1 LSFPNVGLFF
11 VVFRKNCFERIEMEA
26 ELRDQVQA
34 VGVDESLVELCA
46 QVAHPFKERSA
57 KYDREGSFPVENFA
71 ELREAGLY
79 GIMVPKEF
87 GGLGADFLTYTKA
100 IEQIGKADSSTGLT
114 FNMHNITIGSVAEL
128 ELELQAV
135 GGTRGRTMGEFREW
149 MYDQAIREKKLFA
162 SAVSEPGIGAHFSK
176 LKTTYKR
183 VDGGYL
189 INGTKWFVSMAG
201 YASYYVVAAR
211 NEKSPPDDPSLSYLV
226 VEKENPGIRIDHV
239 WDTLGMRGTMSDTMH
254 LTDVFVPTERL
265 FLGSE
270 GMVLY
275 KITREPHWLV
285 GGFTG
290 VYLGIC
296 TAAFEFMVDYLQTKK
311 IPGTDRPMSSDARI
325 QQRVGELGIQL
336 EAARTVTYEAAK
348 LVVEKRGSL
357 EANSAIHRAK
367 YMCGELGPH
376 LASMAIRTCGGSTI
390 ARRLPLER
398 YYRDARC
405 GGLMPATSDE
415 CLMYVGKAMLGIDVS
430 KTSETYW

>member
-1 LSFPNVGLFF
+1 
-11 VVFRKNCFERIEMEA
+11 MEVEA
-26 ELRDQVQA
+26 KATDNHILVDQ
-34 VGVDESLVELCA
+34 DLIDLCA
-46 QVAHPFKERSA
+46 QTARKFPERSA
-57 KYDREGSFPVENFA
+57 RYDREGTFPMENFVD
-71 ELREAGLY
+71 LREAGLF

-87 GGLGADFLTYTKA
+87 GGFGADFLTYTKA

-114 FNMHNITIGSVAEL
+114 FNMHNITVGSLSELDAEIKSIGGS
-128 ELELQAV
+128 
-135 GGTRGRTMGEFREW
+135 RGRVMGEFREW
-149 MYDQAIREKKLFA
+149 MYEQAINEKKLFA

-176 LKTTYKR
+176 LKTTYRK
-183 VDGGYL
+183 VDGGFI

-201 YASYYVVAAR
+201 YADYYVVAAR
-211 NEKSPPDDPSLSYLV
+211 NEKSSPDDPSLSYLV
-226 VEKENPGIRIDHV
+226 VEKENPGITVDHV

-254 LTDVFVPTERL
+254 LKDVFVPTERL

-296 TAAFEFMVDYLQTKK
+296 TAAFEFMVDYLNSKK
-311 IPGTDRPMSSDARI
+311 IPGSDKPMSSDSRI
-325 QQRVGELGIQL
+325 QQRVGELAIQL
-336 EAARTVTYEAAK
+336 GAARTSTYEAAR

-357 EANSAIHRAK
+357 EANTAIHRAK
-367 YMCGELGPH
+367 YLCGELGPH
-376 LASMAIRTCGGSTI
+376 LTSMAIRTCGGTTI

-398 YYRDARC
+398 YYRDSRC

-415 CLMYVGKAMLGIDVS
+415 CLMYVGKAALGIDMS